1 MSESTIVSSY
11 HRAMDQH
18 GDDEAESRR
27 LATLLVQ
34 RAERAKAA
42 FAEAV
47 EPYGLP
53 THLARA
59 LLLLETPMPQFEL
72 AEQLTCDRSY
82 VTGLAD
88 GLEER
93 GLVTRSAGSDRRMK
107 ILVLTAAGEELRVRL
122 AHEVAEHSPVTRLSP
137 GERALL
143 DRLLARLGED

>member
-1 MSESTIVSSY
+1 MG
-11 HRAMDQH
+11 AQ
-18 GDDEAESRR
+18 GNDEAESRR

-34 RAERAKAA
+34 RAERAKVA
-42 FAEAV
+42 FAEAI

-53 THLARA
+53 AHLARA

-93 GLVTRSAGSDRRMK
+93 GLVTRSTGSDRRMK
-107 ILVLTAAGEELRVRL
+107 ILVLTPSGEELRVRL
-122 AHEVAEHSPVTRLSP
+122 AHAVAEHSPVTRLTP
-137 GERALL
+137 EERGLL
-143 DRLLARLGED
+143 DALLARLAED